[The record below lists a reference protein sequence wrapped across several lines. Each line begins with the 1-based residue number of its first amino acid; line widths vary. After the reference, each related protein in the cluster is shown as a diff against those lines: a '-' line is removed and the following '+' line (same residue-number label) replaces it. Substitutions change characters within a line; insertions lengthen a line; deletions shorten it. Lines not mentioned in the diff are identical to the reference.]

1 MLGDVKMGMEIGDL
15 ERLNKLPKTIASPDM
30 DLEKLKR
37 MPEYR
42 RRQWWDEVLRVE
54 EEYYGKY
61 YLEGKTNEYLEANIA
76 MSKLKLVISFLD
88 NGERSPE
95 HSFKEDEMTFMR
107 GFEELAVMGRLSVDE
122 LVDYFKRVKGKE
134 RGLVKIAFDA
144 VNRGYNVMDEIVRRS
159 DIPGDLANAFK
170 RVYDERVK
178 KMEETAKKYIEKYG
192 LPAVEEDVSS
202 ILEESE
208 KERKRI
214 IESINRSL
222 SDLEERLKEEEGV
235 KEEKERLEETLRSL
249 ERDIV
254 SKETEKEALT
264 SKLNEFEDDKRDA
277 WTRYEKLENT
287 WTKSIEEIERR
298 KRALDAQERELKEA
312 AEKQRAELKDT
323 ARQAFE
329 DELRNVNTLREEL
342 TKKEEELKSERA
354 GLEYERREVEER
366 LGTIKAILEGG
377 EVKRFV
383 TSDVAKIHEM
393 NYIGRFDVKMNELP
407 RTIYDPME
415 KKERKI
421 NVWSYR
427 YKFDDADKILNT
439 LKVDYDEVTGK
450 LPLNLRSRYV
460 VTEKKYKL
468 FGKEEMKVIVEA
480 AVLGHLLDY
489 AENGFDTRSVTL
501 SELLSVLTKY
511 INRAEL
517 GNYFHVLGIA
527 SATGFDK
534 KVFEHVNSG
543 DFHKNFVS
551 RYVSLCLVDLETG
564 EVFYNESDERIKAY
578 IDLFKPVFDEEKV
591 RTIKEYVVGRLE
603 LKDFA
608 VLDRVVEEA
617 TAGGEEGTR
626 LAKKVFYDLEKEGMG
641 EVKYDKE
648 FGLVIAKSS

>member
-1 MLGDVKMGMEIGDL
+1 MGIGIEDL
-15 ERLNKLPKTIASPDM
+15 ERMNKLPRTIASPEM

-37 MPEYR
+37 LPEYR
-42 RRQWWDEVLRVE
+42 RRQWWDEISRVE
-54 EEYYGKY
+54 EKYYGKY
-61 YLEGKTNEYLEANIA
+61 YLEGDTNEYLEANIA
-76 MSKLKLVISFLD
+76 MSKLKLVVSFSD
-88 NGERSPE
+88 NGDRCPPE

-107 GFEELAVMGRLSVDE
+107 GFEELAVIGRLSVDE

-170 RVYDERVK
+170 RVYGERLK
-178 KMEETAKKYIEKYG
+178 KMEDTARKYIEKYG
-192 LPAVEEDVSS
+192 LPAVEEDISS

-214 IESINRSL
+214 IESLNQSL
-222 SDLEERLKEEEGV
+222 SNLEERLKEGEGV
-235 KEEKERLEETLRSL
+235 KAEKERLEETLRSL
-249 ERDIV
+249 EREIV
-254 SKETEKEALT
+254 SKETEKEVLS
-264 SKLNEFEDDKRDA
+264 SKLREFEDDKRDA
-277 WTRYEKLENT
+277 WARYEKLENT
-287 WTKSIEEIERR
+287 WTESIEEIERR

-329 DELRNVNTLREEL
+329 DELRNINTLREEL
-342 TKKEEELKSERA
+342 AKKEEELKSERA
-354 GLEYERREVEER
+354 GLEYDRREVEER

-383 TSDVAKIHEM
+383 TSDVAKVHEM
-393 NYIGRFDVKMNELP
+393 NYTGRFDIKMNELP
-407 RTIYDPME
+407 RAIYDPIE
-415 KKERKI
+415 RKERRI
-421 NVWSYR
+421 SAWSYHH
-427 YKFDDADKILNT
+427 KFDDADKILST
-439 LKVDYDEVTGK
+439 LKMDYDEVTGK

-460 VTEKKYKL
+460 VAEKKYKL
-468 FGKEEMKVIVEA
+468 FGKEETKVIVEA
-480 AVLGHLLDY
+480 AVLGHSPDY
-489 AENGFDTRSVTL
+489 ADNGFDTRSVTL
-501 SELLSVLTKY
+501 SELLSVLTKH
-511 INRAEL
+511 IDSAEL

-543 DFHKNFVS
+543 EFHKNFVS

-578 IDLFKPVFDEEKV
+578 TDLFKPVFDEEKV
-591 RTIKEYVVGRLE
+591 RAIREYVVGRLE
-603 LKDFA
+603 LKEFA

-617 TAGGEEGTR
+617 TDGGEEGKR
-626 LAKKVFYDLEKEGMG
+626 LAKKVFYDLEKEERGK
-641 EVKYDKE
+641 VKYEKE